1 MRPRYGTPGIVLAR
15 SSLAE
20 ASALVSI
27 LTPEFGLVRARAQGV
42 RKPGAKMA
50 TALQTL
56 AESDM
61 IFVRGKDGWRLPG
74 ANLGKNWA
82 AALSPD
88 ARKRAGRIALL
99 ALRLMHGESPDS
111 SPYLIYKGFL
121 EALPDLDEAQADAAE
136 TLAALRLLRALGFD
150 AGEMPGGEG
159 EYGAKTLSEV
169 MEKRRDLISRVN
181 RGIAASGL

>member
-42 RKPGAKMA
+42 RKPGAKLA
-50 TALQTL
+50 PALQTL
-56 AESDM
+56 AESDL

-82 AALSPD
+82 AELPPE
-88 ARKRAGRIALL
+88 ARRRAGRIALL
-99 ALRLMHGESPDS
+99 ALRLLHGESQDP
-111 SPYLIYKGFL
+111 SPYLIFKGFL
-121 EALPDLDEAQADAAE
+121 EALPRLPEEDADAAE

-150 AGEMPGGEG
+150 AGDMPGQDD
-159 EYGAKTLSEV
+159 EYDETALAEAKA
-169 MEKRRDLISRVN
+169 KRRELIARVN